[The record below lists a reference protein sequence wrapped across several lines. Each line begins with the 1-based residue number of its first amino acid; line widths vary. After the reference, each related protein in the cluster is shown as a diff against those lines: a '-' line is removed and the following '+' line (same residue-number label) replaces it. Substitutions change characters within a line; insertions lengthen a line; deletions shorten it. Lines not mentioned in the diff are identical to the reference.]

1 MTTDPEWN
9 ALADAWRDEPE
20 TTETFD
26 LPRMRRRLK
35 TRALIARL
43 KAAADIV
50 LCLLVGGIA
59 VSAMARGTPTGVIM
73 GLGGLAFVL
82 FGMTVAL
89 WVARAPWETRA
100 ETVDAALRS
109 EIVQTRSAIRRARS
123 GYYLA
128 VGAIAFIALTI
139 FVLRADLNA
148 VGDDDARFAVTLS
161 LSVVVASLAWG
172 IWTDRQH
179 SRKLARLE
187 KMLAELEASDGE
199 EA

>member
-1 MTTDPEWN
+1 MTSDPEWS

-35 TRALIARL
+35 RRALIARL
-43 KAAADIV
+43 KSATDIV
-50 LCLLVGGIA
+50 LCLAVGGIA
-59 VSAMARGTPTGVIM
+59 VSALAKGTASGVIM

-82 FGMTVAL
+82 FGMTVTL

-128 VGAIAFIALTI
+128 IGAVAFIALTSAI
-139 FVLRADLNA
+139 LHADLN
-148 VGDDDARFAVTLS
+148 VMDQDARFAIG
-161 LSVVVASLAWG
+161 LSVSTVLASLAWG
-172 IWTDRQH
+172 FWTDRRH

-187 KMLAELEASDGE
+187 KMLAELSPSE
-199 EA
+199 EEVD